1 MTFSME
7 PAVVA
12 ASAGCES
19 GLASVVGAG
28 TAAGAPGLLGA
39 APMGADLDS
48 LEFAAA
54 LDALGAAFVAAA
66 AEHGISREMFSATQ
80 STAVAMT
87 VVSEA
92 ARAAAIAL

>member
-7 PAVVA
+7 PAGVA

-19 GLASVVGAG
+19 GLASVVGVG
-28 TAAGAPGLLGA
+28 TAASAPGLLGA
-39 APMGADLDS
+39 VPMGADADS

-66 AEHGISREMFSATQ
+66 TEHGISREMFSASQ
-80 STAVAMT
+80 SAAVALT
-87 VVSEA
+87 VASEA
-92 ARAAAIAL
+92 ARAAAVAL